1 MQKSQFNSLFNHLEK
16 IRNVV
21 EVVEF
26 WSARDL
32 QDVFGYARWENFH
45 KSIQKAIISCETTSQ
60 NVSDQFREVTKLIEH
75 GKGGQREVKDYA
87 LTRYACYLIAQNG
100 DPSKEEIA
108 FAQSYFALQTRKQE
122 LIEERLAEIERIK
135 ERVKLSASEKL
146 LSQLSFQKGVD
157 SKGFAL
163 IRSLGDKA
171 LFGGNST
178 QQMKDKLEVPK
189 SRPLAD
195 YLSTPLITGK
205 DFATSLTNGN
215 IKNKELKGT
224 NQIAEEHT
232 INNQE
237 VRELLI
243 RRGFVPEELPAAED
257 VKKVKRRISSQEKKL
272 IGKNKK

>member
-21 EVVEF
+21 EGVEF

-108 FAQSYFALQTRKQE
+108 FAQSYFALQTRNSFS
-122 LIEERLAEIERIK
+122 LA
-135 ERVKLSASEKL
+135 
-146 LSQLSFQKGVD
+146 
-157 SKGFAL
+157 
-163 IRSLGDKA
+163 
-171 LFGGNST
+171 
-178 QQMKDKLEVPK
+178 
-189 SRPLAD
+189 
-195 YLSTPLITGK
+195 
-205 DFATSLTNGN
+205 
-215 IKNKELKGT
+215 KN
-224 NQIAEEHT
+224 
-232 INNQE
+232 
-237 VRELLI
+237 
-243 RRGFVPEELPAAED
+243 
-257 VKKVKRRISSQEKKL
+257 
-272 IGKNKK
+272 